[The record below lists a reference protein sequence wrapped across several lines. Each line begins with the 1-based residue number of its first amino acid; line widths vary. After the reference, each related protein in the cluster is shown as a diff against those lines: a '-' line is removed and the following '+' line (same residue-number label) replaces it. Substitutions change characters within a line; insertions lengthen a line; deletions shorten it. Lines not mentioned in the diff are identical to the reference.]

1 MHHGITPRQSRQSR
15 QSRLSRTFA
24 LLLVS
29 TLFASGCGRNA
40 RDRATGSKV
49 ADAPTAPSTG
59 QMHGIRFEDIAKSAG
74 LDYVYPKQPRPMR
87 NLEAFG
93 CGCAAFDYDLDG
105 WMDILLVTKPHPIL
119 YHNRGDGTFEDVTT
133 AFRLNRITGDWKGVG
148 VGDYDGDGW
157 LDLVLTGFRRLCLLR
172 NAGGKRFVDVTVV
185 AGLDP
190 ANHNHW
196 GSSAGF
202 MDLDGSGNLAL
213 VILNYV
219 IFNEREPQYC
229 ELTPGV
235 KSGCPPGMYKPEF
248 GELWRSDGRGRFK
261 DITKAAGFRA
271 AHGKALVLSFADID
285 DDGRMDFY
293 IGNDGTPAEMMR
305 NLGSLRFRNIGEAS
319 GTSGGITGKPFA
331 AMGADW
337 ADYNGDGRLDL
348 AVSAFSNEVYA
359 LYENRGGGVFTH
371 AEEQTGIA
379 GRTLN
384 PLGFGTNWLDFD
396 NDGWPD
402 LAFANGHV
410 YDNVEQIDPAST
422 YRQPLLLF
430 ENEAGK
436 QFIDIT
442 PDMPAT
448 VSRPLVGRG
457 SAVADFDNDGRQ
469 DLLVVDYEGAPLL
482 LRNASTTKNHWITFD
497 LRMDGKNRFAYGAVI
512 RARSGA
518 RKWISTVSP
527 ARSYLSS
534 SDPRIHFGCG
544 SATKLDE
551 VIIRWP
557 DGRRQNYQ
565 NVLCDHSYRIQ
576 RGQPIQL
583 AR

>member
-1 MHHGITPRQSRQSR
+1 MAGALDVRRQDRAAR
-15 QSRLSRTFA
+15 FLLRLFLSVVLLAA
-24 LLLVS
+24 LV
-29 TLFASGCGRNA
+29 TGCGHNSKPA
-40 RDRATGSKV
+40 FPPPSAVGPTDSSGGDRS
-49 ADAPTAPSTG
+49 
-59 QMHGIRFEDIAKSAG
+59 GIKFDDIAKRAG
-74 LDYVYPKQPRPMR
+74 LNYVYPKQPRPMR

-93 CGCAAFDYDLDG
+93 CGCAAFDYDNDG
-105 WMDILLVTKPHPIL
+105 WVDILLVSKPHPIL
-119 YHNRGDGTFEDVTT
+119 YHNRGDGTFEDVT
-133 AFRLNRITGDWKGVG
+133 AASRLDKLSGDWKGVG
-148 VGDYDGDGW
+148 IGDYDGDGR
-157 LDLVLTGFRRLCLLR
+157 LDIALTGFRRLCLLR
-172 NAGGKRFVDVTVV
+172 NVGGKRFDDATVA
-185 AGLDP
+185 AGLSP
-190 ANHNHW
+190 SNRNHW

-219 IFNEREPQYC
+219 VFNAKEPQYC

-248 GELWRSDGRGRFK
+248 AELWRNNGRGRFTEVSK
-261 DITKAAGFRA
+261 EAGFA
-271 AHGKALVLSFADID
+271 ATHGKALVMGFADVD
-285 DDGRMDFY
+285 DDGKIDIYM
-293 IGNDGTPAEMMR
+293 GNDGTPADLMR
-305 NLGSLRFRNIGEAS
+305 NLGGLRFKNVGEES
-319 GTSGGITGKPFA
+319 GTAGGITGKPFA

-359 LYENRGGGVFTH
+359 LYENRGNGVFAH

-384 PLGFGTNWLDFD
+384 PLGFGTTWLDFD

-410 YDNVEQIDPAST
+410 YDNVEHIDAAST

-430 ENEAGK
+430 ENQAGK

-442 PDMPAT
+442 PDMPPE
-448 VSRPLVGRG
+448 VGRPLVGRG
-457 SAVADFDNDGRQ
+457 SAVADFDNDGRE
-469 DLLVVDYEGAPLL
+469 DLLVVDYEGAPVLL
-482 LRNASTTKNHWITFD
+482 HNVSNTKNHWVTVD
-497 LRMDGKNRFAYGAVI
+497 LRMEGSNRFAYGAVVT
-512 RARSGA
+512 ARSGA
-518 RKWISTVSP
+518 RKWISTVSA

-551 VIIRWP
+551 VSIRWP
-557 DGRRQNYQ
+557 DSKRQNYQ
-565 NVLCDHSYRIQ
+565 NVSCDRSYRIQ
-576 RGQPIQL
+576 RGHPIEL
-583 AR
+583 SR